1 MTDTKPDV
9 YEEILKLE
17 KEIKSRE
24 DRLKEL
30 KDIDRQDL
38 LEDIQEA
45 YDDYKEAGS
54 RLSRLVTAYHKEY
67 SKKYSSFTDVVRFP
81 ASLFQL

>member
-1 MTDTKPDV
+1 MADTKLDV
-9 YEEILKLE
+9 YEEIIKLE

-38 LEDIQEA
+38 LEDIHEA
-45 YDDYKEAGS
+45 YEDYKEAGA
-54 RLSRLVTAYHKEY
+54 RLNSLVTTYHKEY

-81 ASLFQL
+81 TSLFQL

>member
-1 MTDTKPDV
+1 MTDTKPDA

-45 YDDYKEAGS
+45 YDDYKEAGV
-54 RLSRLVTAYHKEY
+54 RLSSLVTAYHKEY

-81 ASLFQL
+81 VSLFQL